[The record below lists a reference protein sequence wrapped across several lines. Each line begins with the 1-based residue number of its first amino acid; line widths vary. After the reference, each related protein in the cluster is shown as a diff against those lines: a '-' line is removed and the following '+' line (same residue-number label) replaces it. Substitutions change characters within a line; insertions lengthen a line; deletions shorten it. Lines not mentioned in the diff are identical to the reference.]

1 MVIYPLILLLL
12 GLFRKV
18 KVSNS
23 LVEFP
28 FVSIMVAARNEELC
42 IGARIENLLAQ
53 DYPKGSFE
61 ILVAS
66 DVSTDKT
73 DEIVKS
79 FSDSRIHFLRSE
91 KRMGKSALMFEL
103 SKIAKGE
110 ILIFTDA
117 NTQFRFDTVR
127 ELIKPFVNK
136 SVGCVDGSKRN
147 SLDSVTCESIYW
159 RYEQWVKALG
169 SKIGAVLGA
178 TGAVFAVRK
187 SLYNPSD
194 PSRADD
200 FETAVGTRLKGYYC
214 VFNRN
219 AVAAEPTP
227 DNSSQFNRLVR
238 IVSWMAGSSVSLFK
252 QALKNKLY
260 ALALQ
265 LFVHKML
272 RWNMGLFAVISSIA
286 GIFLCVFD
294 TPYSIIPFSVIV
306 FNFLAVLGRFGG
318 SKLPSL
324 LRLPYFFWLM
334 SLASLLGV
342 VKAIN
347 SKAVSIWDHA
357 SR

>member
-1 MVIYPLILLLL
+1 MVVYPFVLYIV
-12 GLFRKV
+12 GLFKSL
-18 KVSNS
+18 KISNS
-23 LVEFP
+23 LIEFP
-28 FVSIMVAARNEELC
+28 FVSIMVAARNEEAC

-53 DYPKGSFE
+53 DYPQDSFE

-66 DVSTDKT
+66 DVSTDRT
-73 DEIVKS
+73 DEIIQS
-79 FSDSRIHFLRSE
+79 FSDSRVHFLRSE
-91 KRMGKSALMFEL
+91 KRRGKSALMFEL

-117 NTQFRFDTVR
+117 NTQFRPDTVN
-127 ELIKPFVNK
+127 ELVKPFSHK

-147 SLDSVTCESIYW
+147 SLDLITCESIYW
-159 RYEQWVKALG
+159 RYEQWLKALG

-187 SLYNPSD
+187 SLYNPVD

-214 VFNRN
+214 LYNEN

-238 IVSWMAGSSVSLFK
+238 IVSWMAGSAVGLFK
-252 QALKNKLY
+252 QALKKRRY

-272 RWNMGLFAVISSIA
+272 RWNMGLFAVIASLA

-306 FNFLAVLGRFGG
+306 FNFLALLGKFGG
-318 SKLPSL
+318 AKLPSI